1 MPANLG
7 GWTGLLLVLIVLVLF
22 AAPKLPQIAKSV
34 AQSMNIFKNEM
45 SSSKK
50 DANDEA
56 ATPTDENAPK
66 N

>member
-1 MPANLG
+1 MPAHLG
-7 GWTGLLLVLIVLVLF
+7 GWTGLLLVVIVLVLF

-34 AQSMNIFKNEM
+34 AQSMTIFKNEIR
-45 SSSKK
+45 SNKK
-50 DANDEA
+50 DADDEA

>member
-22 AAPKLPQIAKSV
+22 AAPKLPSIAKSV
-34 AQSMNIFKNEM
+34 AQSMNIFKSEM
-45 SSSKK
+45 SSNKK
-50 DANDEA
+50 DAKDEA
-56 ATPTDENAPK
+56 AAPTDENAPK